1 MKRRTWLVFVVGF
14 ASLGVS
20 GAAQSPVM
28 PTGKITLKMV
38 GGVCKATLSGG
49 DLAVNVK
56 INPSVAWEVTNE
68 CQSPQKVIVGRT
80 TQTSTHYAV
89 LDCGGGVAL
98 SKPGSKTLT
107 CKVDRACAGAQATW
121 QVYKYAVC
129 VNGQVA
135 IDPDLRVGGGGTL
148 GGQEGSG
155 AQGEVRGRDEV
166 VDRERRSQ

>member
-1 MKRRTWLVFVVGF
+1 
-14 ASLGVS
+14 
-20 GAAQSPVM
+20 M

-38 GGVCKATLSGG
+38 GGACKATLSGRRPRCQRQQDQPVRRLG
-49 DLAVNVK
+49 GH
-56 INPSVAWEVTNE
+56 ER

-80 TQTSTHYAV
+80 AQTSTHYAV

-98 SKPGSKTLT
+98 SKPGQPQTLT

-148 GGQEGSG
+148 GGCKKDPVPKEKCED
-155 AQGEVRGRDEV
+155 ATK
-166 VDRERRSQ
+166 